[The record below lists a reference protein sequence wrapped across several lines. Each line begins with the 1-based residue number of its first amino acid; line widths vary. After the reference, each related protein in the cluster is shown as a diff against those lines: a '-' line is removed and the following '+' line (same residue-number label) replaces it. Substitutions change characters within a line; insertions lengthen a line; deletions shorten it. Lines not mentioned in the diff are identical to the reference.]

1 VTRMSNVVSPRGP
14 LPPRVYWRRRLVT
27 LAVLVGIVVLVGR
40 MFGGDDTEAAAD
52 RKPSAPAPSASAA
65 PDPKSAASGGPA
77 TEPTAEPTRIRA
89 EERRERRLERIRER
103 RRAAQES
110 RMAELS
116 GPSGPLAQPAG
127 ECQASEVVV
136 TPDVEDTDAFGA
148 VPLRVGLSANG
159 DRACTFSFGP
169 ETVALRVTSGD
180 DLIWET
186 LSCKSAL
193 QEQSV
198 VVRPAW
204 ITYVEVEWSGRRA
217 GEGCGDTGDFAQPG
231 YYWAEAAAL
240 GGEPQRSQFELEAPP
255 KPEPTKKPSEKPTDD
270 ESAKPGD
277 ERSDGTG
284 TDSRDSADSG
294 NSGEQRAEGDSI
306 ETEQGGAEQPEDAD
320 ASPRAQRDGERQR

>member
-27 LAVLVGIVVLVGR
+27 LAVLVGIVMLVGR

-52 RKPSAPAPSASAA
+52 REPSAPAPSTSASPA
-65 PDPKSAASGGPA
+65 PEPTASGEPTA
-77 TEPTAEPTRIRA
+77 EPTAEPTRNRA
-89 EERRERRLERIRER
+89 EERRERRRERIRER
-103 RRAAQES
+103 RQAVQES

-116 GPSGPLAQPAG
+116 GPSGPLAQAAG
-127 ECQASEVVV
+127 ECLASEVVV

-159 DRACTFSFGP
+159 DRACTFEFGP
-169 ETVALRVTSGD
+169 DTVALRVTSGD

-186 LSCKSAL
+186 LSCERAL
-193 QEQSV
+193 EEQSV

-204 ITYVEVEWSGRRA
+204 LTYVEVDWTGRRA
-217 GEGCGDTGDFAQPG
+217 DEGCGDTGDFAQPG

-240 GGEPQRSQFELEAPP
+240 GGEPQRSQFELDTPP
-255 KPEPTKKPSEKPTDD
+255 KPEPTEKPSEKPADG

-277 ERSDGTG
+277 GPTGEADDDDSVDQPADG
-284 TDSRDSADSG
+284 DSAES
-294 NSGEQRAEGDSI
+294 EQDGS
-306 ETEQGGAEQPEDAD
+306 EQPDQAD
-320 ASPRAQRDGERQR
+320 ASPQAERDGDQQRR